1 MCNLAV
7 LATRLLGTLSCFNLC
22 FTDEESEAPDMR
34 CHSPKPPSEREELDL
49 NPD

>member
-1 MCNLAV
+1 MPGFSTCNLAV

-34 CHSPKPPSEREELDL
+34 GHSPKATQ
-49 NPD
+49 